1 MSMNTNQVL
10 QDVTVEMT
18 AEQEACRK
26 AEKRRQQEKEKE
38 EEKTETDKKE
48 AAVVIND
55 TIEQNTADSN
65 NIASN
70 HAVSN
75 CADTELTDNESN
87 VIEEDSKLPEK
98 TADVSSEFPPK
109 FATGD
114 LELETEKTA
123 EAADADSI
131 LKPRDKWSE
140 DTAEMESPNREIQ
153 EMLNA
158 MSGEGCGCSCGD
170 CGNGCGSHDEGCECG
185 HCH

>member
-1 MSMNTNQVL
+1 MIPPYKK
-10 QDVTVEMT
+10 VTSSEMAIRGT
-18 AEQEACRK
+18 YFRRIPLKKRKK
-26 AEKRRQQEKEKE
+26 AENAE
-38 EEKTETDKKE
+38 ENTGSDSTDVNGTMPNSTD
-48 AAVVIND
+48 ANS
-55 TIEQNTADSN
+55 ADSN

-98 TADVSSEFPPK
+98 TADVSSEFPSK

-140 DTAEMESPNREIQ
+140 DTDEMESPNREIQ
-153 EMLNA
+153 EMLKNH
-158 MSGEGCGCSCGD
+158 EEPLEEWKD
-170 CGNGCGSHDEGCECG
+170 
-185 HCH
+185 